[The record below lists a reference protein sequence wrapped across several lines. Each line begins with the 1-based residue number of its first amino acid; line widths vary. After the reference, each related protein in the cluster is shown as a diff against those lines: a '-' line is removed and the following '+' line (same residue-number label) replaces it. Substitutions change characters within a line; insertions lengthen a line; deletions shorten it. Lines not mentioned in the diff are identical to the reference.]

1 MNKHVEFEQPGI
13 IVLGGHIQ
21 ALGIIRI
28 LGRRGIKS
36 VIIDK
41 TKKNISRHSKYCDLF
56 ILCKDDELLSR
67 LMSLG
72 QEKKYQNWVLFPTN
86 DFHVKVLSQNRNKLQ
101 KYFIVSTDCW
111 KVIDAFYNKRNTY
124 KIVDKIGVP
133 FPKTWFPDSISDLA
147 TINVKFPCI
156 IKPAVMHDFY
166 KFTKQ
171 KVFICKDKNEL
182 FIKYN
187 IALKIIPSTEIIVQE
202 IIPGSSNN
210 QFSAC
215 FLFINRKSYA
225 YITACRMRQHPIDFG
240 NATTYAET
248 VDLPILKE
256 YSEKILNEANY
267 SGICEVEFK
276 FDDRDNT
283 YKFLEVNPRTWKWHT
298 IANKTKTPFL
308 WLFYNYLI
316 GKTIEPVSD
325 FSQASFFHFI
335 TDFPT
340 AFRLFFKGSM
350 LWARLKRPIENAVW
364 TTDDIKPWIYEK
376 IYLFNLIKTR

>member
-124 KIVDKIGVP
+124 KI
-133 FPKTWFPDSISDLA
+133 
-147 TINVKFPCI
+147 
-156 IKPAVMHDFY
+156 
-166 KFTKQ
+166 
-171 KVFICKDKNEL
+171 
-182 FIKYN
+182 
-187 IALKIIPSTEIIVQE
+187 
-202 IIPGSSNN
+202 
-210 QFSAC
+210 
-215 FLFINRKSYA
+215 
-225 YITACRMRQHPIDFG
+225 
-240 NATTYAET
+240 
-248 VDLPILKE
+248 
-256 YSEKILNEANY
+256 AN
-267 SGICEVEFK
+267 
-276 FDDRDNT
+276 
-283 YKFLEVNPRTWKWHT
+283 
-298 IANKTKTPFL
+298 
-308 WLFYNYLI
+308 
-316 GKTIEPVSD
+316 
-325 FSQASFFHFI
+325 
-335 TDFPT
+335 
-340 AFRLFFKGSM
+340 
-350 LWARLKRPIENAVW
+350 
-364 TTDDIKPWIYEK
+364 
-376 IYLFNLIKTR
+376 